1 MADLL
6 NWMETF
12 KDKMDDKSYQIV
24 FETLTVNQ
32 FTSRLQLKLLTS
44 DQVDCLQCSYVNR
57 KFKNTKLKP
66 VYTRKYPFQT
76 FTGYFFCPVLW

>member
-1 MADLL
+1 MEDLL

-12 KDKMDDKSYQIV
+12 KDKMDKSYQII
-24 FETLTVNQ
+24 FETLAANQ